1 MKSRAFLP
9 AAGAAAAAVLLLT
22 QAETAAQAVRE
33 GISLCLTS
41 VVPSLFPFFVL
52 SSLLTDRTAAQAAER
67 VLGGVFRRLFR
78 CGGAGSAAF
87 LLGCVGGYPVGART
101 AAALVHQGTLSPD
114 EGERL
119 LTFCNNAGPAFT
131 VGVAGLAVFHS
142 PAVGAYLYLLH
153 ITSALLTGLLLCP
166 AGAGAVTRRPPP
178 SPAPPEK
185 PFPLRFLQAVEDAA
199 SAMGRVCAF
208 VVFFLV
214 LLSLTERVT
223 GPLPPWAAGFLELTN
238 GVLRLSPTRTG
249 FITAAALLGWG
260 GLSVHCQTASVLD
273 GTNVPLD
280 RYFLGKALQSLL
292 SALLAAAVW
301 HVIPPAA

>member
-1 MKSRAFLP
+1 MRKLVVILVSLLAAALLWD
-9 AAGAAAAAVLLLT
+9 AAGAA
-22 QAETAAQAVRE
+22 EAVRH
-33 GISLCLTS
+33 GIELCLAS
-41 VVPSLFPFFVL
+41 VIPALFPFFAV
-52 SSLLTDRTAAQAAER
+52 SSLLVLLGAGRAARILER
-67 VLGGVFRRLFR
+67 PFRALFR
-78 CGGAGSAAF
+78 CGGAGAAAF
-87 LLGCVGGYPVGART
+87 LLGMLGGYPVGAAT
-101 AAALVHQGTLSPD
+101 VASLVRQGDVSPA
-114 EGERL
+114 EGRRL
-119 LTFCNNAGPAFT
+119 LAFCSNAGPSFII
-131 VGVAGLAVFHS
+131 GVAGLTVFGS
-142 PAVGAYLYLLH
+142 ARTGAYLYLIH
-153 ITSALLTGLLLCP
+153 ITAAMAAGFLLRGRR
-166 AGAGAVTRRPPP
+166 AVTGGTYHPPAHP
-178 SPAPPEK
+178 GLISA
-185 PFPLRFLQAVEDAA
+185 FLSAVQGAA

-214 LLSLTERVT
+214 LLSLTERLT
-223 GPLPPWAAGFLELTN
+223 GPLPPGAAGFLELTN

>member
-1 MKSRAFLP
+1 MRKLVVILVSLLAAALLWD
-9 AAGAAAAAVLLLT
+9 AAGAA
-22 QAETAAQAVRE
+22 ETVRRGTE
-33 GISLCLTS
+33 LCLAS
-41 VVPSLFPFFVL
+41 VIPALFPFFVV
-52 SSLLTDRTAAQAAER
+52 SSLLVSLGAGRAAHILER
-67 VLGGVFRRLFR
+67 PFRALFR
-78 CGGAGSAAF
+78 CGGAGAAAF
-87 LLGCVGGYPVGART
+87 LLGMLGGYPVGAAT
-101 AAALVHQGTLSPD
+101 VASLVRQGDVSPA
-114 EGERL
+114 EGRRL
-119 LTFCNNAGPAFT
+119 LAFCSNAGPSFII
-131 VGVAGLAVFHS
+131 GVAGLTVFGS
-142 PAVGAYLYLLH
+142 ARTGAYLYLIH
-153 ITSALLTGLLLCP
+153 IAAAMAAGFLLRGRR
-166 AGAGAVTRRPPP
+166 AVTGGTYHPPARPGLI
-178 SPAPPEK
+178 SA
-185 PFPLRFLQAVEDAA
+185 FLSAVQGAA

-214 LLSLTERVT
+214 LLSLTERLT
-223 GPLPPWAAGFLELTN
+223 GPLPPGAAGFLELTN

>member
-1 MKSRAFLP
+1 MRKLVVILVSLLAAALLWD
-9 AAGAAAAAVLLLT
+9 AAGAA
-22 QAETAAQAVRE
+22 EAVRRGTE
-33 GISLCLTS
+33 LCLAS
-41 VVPSLFPFFVL
+41 VIPALFPFFVV
-52 SSLLTDRTAAQAAER
+52 SSLLVSLGTGRAARILER
-67 VLGGVFRRLFR
+67 PFRALFR
-78 CGGAGSAAF
+78 CGGAGAAAF
-87 LLGCVGGYPVGART
+87 LLGMLGGYPVGAAT
-101 AAALVHQGTLSPD
+101 VASLVRQGDVSPA
-114 EGERL
+114 EGRRL
-119 LTFCNNAGPAFT
+119 LVFCSNAGPSFII
-131 VGVAGLAVFHS
+131 GVAGLTVFGS
-142 PAVGAYLYLLH
+142 ARTGAYLYLIH
-153 ITSALLTGLLLCP
+153 ITAAMAAGFLLRGRR
-166 AGAGAVTRRPPP
+166 AVTGGTYHPPARPGLI
-178 SPAPPEK
+178 SA
-185 PFPLRFLQAVEDAA
+185 FLSAVQGAA

-214 LLSLTERVT
+214 LLSLAETVT
-223 GPLPPWAAGFLELTN
+223 GALPPWAAGFLELTN

>member
-1 MKSRAFLP
+1 MRKLVVILVSLLAAALLWD
-9 AAGAAAAAVLLLT
+9 AAGAA
-22 QAETAAQAVRE
+22 EAVRR
-33 GISLCLTS
+33 GIELCLAS
-41 VVPSLFPFFVL
+41 VIPALFPFFVV
-52 SSLLTDRTAAQAAER
+52 SSLLVSLGAGHAAR
-67 VLGGVFRRLFR
+67 VLERPFRALFR
-78 CGGAGSAAF
+78 CGGVGAAAF
-87 LLGCVGGYPVGART
+87 LLGMLGGYPVGAAT
-101 AAALVHQGTLSPD
+101 VASLVRQGDVSPA
-114 EGERL
+114 EGQRL
-119 LTFCNNAGPAFT
+119 LAFCSNAGPSFII
-131 VGVAGLAVFHS
+131 GVAGLTVFGS
-142 PAVGAYLYLLH
+142 ARTGAYLYLIH
-153 ITSALLTGLLLCP
+153 ITAAMAAGFLLRGRR
-166 AGAGAVTRRPPP
+166 AVTGGTYHPPARPGLI
-178 SPAPPEK
+178 SA
-185 PFPLRFLQAVEDAA
+185 FLSAVQGAA

-223 GPLPPWAAGFLELTN
+223 GPLPPGAAGFLELTN

>member
-1 MKSRAFLP
+1 MRKLVVILVSLLAAALLWD
-9 AAGAAAAAVLLLT
+9 AAGAA
-22 QAETAAQAVRE
+22 EAVRRGTE
-33 GISLCLTS
+33 LCLAS
-41 VVPSLFPFFVL
+41 VIPALFPFFVV
-52 SSLLTDRTAAQAAER
+52 SSLLVSLGAGRAARILER
-67 VLGGVFRRLFR
+67 PFRALFR
-78 CGGAGSAAF
+78 CGGAGAAAF
-87 LLGCVGGYPVGART
+87 LLGMIGGYPVGAST
-101 AAALVHQGTLSPD
+101 VAALVRRGDVSLA
-114 EGERL
+114 EGQRL
-119 LTFCNNAGPAFT
+119 LAFCNNAGPAFII
-131 VGVAGLAVFHS
+131 GVAGLTVFGSAHT
-142 PAVGAYLYLLH
+142 GAYLYLIH
-153 ITSALLTGLLLCP
+153 ITAAMAAGFLLRGRR
-166 AGAGAVTRRPPP
+166 AVTGGTYHPPARPGLI
-178 SPAPPEK
+178 SA
-185 PFPLRFLQAVEDAA
+185 FLSAVQGAA

-214 LLSLTERVT
+214 LLSLTERLT
-223 GPLPPWAAGFLELTN
+223 GPLPPGAAGFLELTN

>member
-1 MKSRAFLP
+1 MRKLVVILVSLLAAALLWD
-9 AAGAAAAAVLLLT
+9 AAGAA
-22 QAETAAQAVRE
+22 EAVRR
-33 GISLCLTS
+33 GIELCLAS
-41 VVPSLFPFFVL
+41 VIPALFPFFVV
-52 SSLLTDRTAAQAAER
+52 SSLLVSLGAGRATRILEHPFRT
-67 VLGGVFRRLFR
+67 LFR
-78 CGGAGSAAF
+78 CGGAGAAAF
-87 LLGCVGGYPVGART
+87 LLGMLGGYPVGAAT
-101 AAALVHQGTLSPD
+101 VASLVRQGDVSPA
-114 EGERL
+114 EGRRL
-119 LTFCNNAGPAFT
+119 LAFCSNAGPSFII
-131 VGVAGLAVFHS
+131 GVAGLTVFGS
-142 PAVGAYLYLLH
+142 ARTGAYLYLIH
-153 ITSALLTGLLLCP
+153 ITAAMAAGFLLRGRRAVIGGTYHPPARPGLISAFLS
-166 AGAGAVTRRPPP
+166 AV
-178 SPAPPEK
+178 
-185 PFPLRFLQAVEDAA
+185 QGAA

-214 LLSLTERVT
+214 LLSLAETVT
-223 GPLPPWAAGFLELTN
+223 GALPPWAAGFLELTN

>member
-1 MKSRAFLP
+1 MRKLVVILTSLLAAALLWD
-9 AAGAAAAAVLLLT
+9 AAGAA
-22 QAETAAQAVRE
+22 ETVRR
-33 GISLCLTS
+33 GIELCLAS
-41 VVPSLFPFFVL
+41 VIPALFPFFVV
-52 SSLLTDRTAAQAAER
+52 SSLLVSLGAGRAARILER
-67 VLGGVFRRLFR
+67 PFRALFR
-78 CGGAGSAAF
+78 CGGAGAAAF
-87 LLGCVGGYPVGART
+87 LVR
-101 AAALVHQGTLSPD
+101 QGDVSPA
-114 EGERL
+114 EGRRL
-119 LTFCNNAGPAFT
+119 LAFCSNAGPSFII
-131 VGVAGLAVFHS
+131 GVAGLTVFGS
-142 PAVGAYLYLLH
+142 ARTGAYLYLIH
-153 ITSALLTGLLLCP
+153 ITAAMAAGFLLRGRR
-166 AGAGAVTRRPPP
+166 AVTGGTYHPPAR
-178 SPAPPEK
+178 SGLISA
-185 PFPLRFLQAVEDAA
+185 FLSAVQGAA
-199 SAMGRVCAF
+199 SAIGRVCAF

-214 LLSLTERVT
+214 LLSLTERLT

>member
-1 MKSRAFLP
+1 MRKLVVILVSLLAAALLWD
-9 AAGAAAAAVLLLT
+9 AAGAA
-22 QAETAAQAVRE
+22 EAVRH
-33 GISLCLTS
+33 GIELCLAS
-41 VVPSLFPFFVL
+41 VIPALFPFFVV
-52 SSLLTDRTAAQAAER
+52 SSLLVLLGAGRAARILER
-67 VLGGVFRRLFR
+67 PFRALFR
-78 CGGAGSAAF
+78 CGGAGA
-87 LLGCVGGYPVGART
+87 GR
-101 AAALVHQGTLSPD
+101 
-114 EGERL
+114 RL
-119 LTFCNNAGPAFT
+119 LAFCNNAGPSFII
-131 VGVAGLAVFHS
+131 GVAGLTVFGS
-142 PAVGAYLYLLH
+142 ARTGAYLYLIH
-153 ITSALLTGLLLCP
+153 ITAAMAAGFLLRGRRAVTGGTYHPPARPGLISAFLSALQG
-166 AGAGAVTRRPPP
+166 
-178 SPAPPEK
+178 
-185 PFPLRFLQAVEDAA
+185 AA

-214 LLSLTERVT
+214 LLSLTERLTV
-223 GPLPPWAAGFLELTN
+223 PLPPGAAGFLELTN

>member
-1 MKSRAFLP
+1 MRKLVVILVSLLAAALLWD
-9 AAGAAAAAVLLLT
+9 AAGAA
-22 QAETAAQAVRE
+22 ETVRR
-33 GISLCLTS
+33 GIELCLAS
-41 VVPSLFPFFVL
+41 VIPALFPFFVV
-52 SSLLTDRTAAQAAER
+52 SSLLVSLGAGRAACILER
-67 VLGGVFRRLFR
+67 PFRALFR
-78 CGGAGSAAF
+78 CGGAGAAAF
-87 LLGCVGGYPVGART
+87 LLGMLGGYPVGAAT
-101 AAALVHQGTLSPD
+101 VASLVRQGDVSPA
-114 EGERL
+114 EGRRL
-119 LTFCNNAGPAFT
+119 LAFCSNAGPSFII
-131 VGVAGLAVFHS
+131 GVAGLTVFGS
-142 PAVGAYLYLLH
+142 ARTGAYLYLIH
-153 ITSALLTGLLLCP
+153 ITAAMAAGFLLRGRR
-166 AGAGAVTRRPPP
+166 AVTGGTYHPPARPGLI
-178 SPAPPEK
+178 SA
-185 PFPLRFLQAVEDAA
+185 FLSAVQGAA

-223 GPLPPWAAGFLELTN
+223 GPLPPGAAGFLEVTN
-238 GVLRLSPTRTG
+238 GVLRLSPTRAG

>member
-1 MKSRAFLP
+1 MAV
-9 AAGAAAAAVLLLT
+9 AALVALALLWNAAAAA
-22 QAETAAQAVRE
+22 EAVRR
-33 GISLCLTS
+33 GVTLCLTS
-41 VVPSLFPFFVL
+41 VIPALFPFFAV
-52 SSLLTDRTAAQAAER
+52 SSLLVSLGAGDAAR
-67 VLGGVFRRLFR
+67 VLERPFRALFR
-78 CGGAGSAAF
+78 CGGAGAAAF
-87 LLGCVGGYPVGART
+87 LLGMIGGYPVGAST
-101 AAALVHQGTLSPD
+101 VAALVRRGDVSLA
-114 EGERL
+114 EGQRL
-119 LTFCNNAGPAFT
+119 LAFCNNAGPAFII
-131 VGVAGLAVFHS
+131 GVAVMTVFGS
-142 PAVGAYLYLLH
+142 ARVGAYLYLIH
-153 ITSALLTGLLLCP
+153 ITAAAAAGVLLRGRHTAEAGTYRAPSRQSPLSAFLS
-166 AGAGAVTRRPPP
+166 AV
-178 SPAPPEK
+178 
-185 PFPLRFLQAVEDAA
+185 QGAA

-214 LLSLTERVT
+214 LLSLTERLT
-223 GPLPPWAAGFLELTN
+223 GPLPPGAAGFLELTN

>member
-1 MKSRAFLP
+1 MRKLVVILVSLLAAALLWD
-9 AAGAAAAAVLLLT
+9 AAGAA
-22 QAETAAQAVRE
+22 EAVRR
-33 GISLCLTS
+33 GIELCLAS
-41 VVPSLFPFFVL
+41 VIPALFPFFVV
-52 SSLLTDRTAAQAAER
+52 SSLLVSLGAGRAARILER
-67 VLGGVFRRLFR
+67 PFRALFR
-78 CGGAGSAAF
+78 CGGAGAAAF
-87 LLGCVGGYPVGART
+87 LLGMLGGYPVGAAT
-101 AAALVHQGTLSPD
+101 VASLVRQGDVSPA
-114 EGERL
+114 EGRRL
-119 LTFCNNAGPAFT
+119 LAFCSNAGPAFII
-131 VGVAGLAVFHS
+131 GVAGLTVFGS
-142 PAVGAYLYLLH
+142 ARVGTYLYLIH
-153 ITSALLTGLLLCP
+153 ITAAMAAGFLLRGRR
-166 AGAGAVTRRPPP
+166 AVTGGTYHPPARPALI
-178 SPAPPEK
+178 SA
-185 PFPLRFLQAVEDAA
+185 FLSAVQGAA

-223 GPLPPWAAGFLELTN
+223 GPLPPGAAGFLELTN

>member
-1 MKSRAFLP
+1 MRKLVVILVSLLAAALLWD
-9 AAGAAAAAVLLLT
+9 AAGAA
-22 QAETAAQAVRE
+22 EAVRRGTE
-33 GISLCLTS
+33 LCLAS
-41 VVPSLFPFFVL
+41 VIPALFPFFAV
-52 SSLLTDRTAAQAAER
+52 SSLLVSLGAGRAARILEHP
-67 VLGGVFRRLFR
+67 FRALFR
-78 CGGAGSAAF
+78 CGGAGAAAF
-87 LLGCVGGYPVGART
+87 LLGMLGGYPVGAAT
-101 AAALVHQGTLSPD
+101 VASLVRQGDVSPA
-114 EGERL
+114 EGRRL
-119 LTFCNNAGPAFT
+119 LAFCNNASPSFII
-131 VGVAGLAVFHS
+131 GVAGLTVFGS
-142 PAVGAYLYLLH
+142 ARTGAYLYLIH
-153 ITSALLTGLLLCP
+153 ITAAMAAGFLLRGRR
-166 AGAGAVTRRPPP
+166 AVTGGTYHPPARPGLI
-178 SPAPPEK
+178 SA
-185 PFPLRFLQAVEDAA
+185 FLSAVQGAA

-214 LLSLTERVT
+214 LLSLTERLT
-223 GPLPPWAAGFLELTN
+223 GPLPPWVAGFLELTN

>member
-1 MKSRAFLP
+1 MRKLVVILTSLLAAALLWD
-9 AAGAAAAAVLLLT
+9 AAGAA
-22 QAETAAQAVRE
+22 EAVRRGTE
-33 GISLCLTS
+33 LCLAS
-41 VVPSLFPFFVL
+41 VIPALFPFFAV
-52 SSLLTDRTAAQAAER
+52 SSLLVSLGAGRAARILER
-67 VLGGVFRRLFR
+67 PFRALFR
-78 CGGAGSAAF
+78 CGGAGAAAF
-87 LLGCVGGYPVGART
+87 LLGMLGGYPVGAAT
-101 AAALVHQGTLSPD
+101 VASLVRQGDVSPA
-114 EGERL
+114 EGRRL
-119 LTFCNNAGPAFT
+119 LAFCSNAGPAFII
-131 VGVAGLAVFHS
+131 GVAGLTVFGN
-142 PAVGAYLYLLH
+142 ARTGAYLYLIH
-153 ITSALLTGLLLCP
+153 ITAAMAAGFLLRGRR
-166 AGAGAVTRRPPP
+166 AVTDGTYHPPARPALI
-178 SPAPPEK
+178 SA
-185 PFPLRFLQAVEDAA
+185 FLSAVQGAA

-223 GPLPPWAAGFLELTN
+223 GPLPPGAAGFLELTN